1 MMDREKAIE
10 RLKAE
15 QQNDDTEMAHSNAD
29 NVLCDLLTALGYQ
42 DVVREYHKVDKW
54 FA

>member
-1 MMDREKAIE
+1 MTKEEAIKA
-10 RLKAE
+10 LKNE
-15 QQNDDTEMAHSNAD
+15 QRKGDTEMAHSKAD

-42 DVVREYHKVDKW
+42 DVVREYRKVDKW